1 MLKRISPTQVEMGMF
16 VHKLEG
22 SWLKHPFWKSKF
34 LLEDNDTLFDLRDSE
49 IDAVVIDISKGRDV
63 IPPRHMERDDPLP
76 STIAAPP
83 SGFALRRR
91 TTRTPAPDPHS
102 NAPQSTARE
111 FGQARSIANRGTKLV
126 NKVFLE
132 ARLGKAVK
140 AQEVEPVIE
149 DIFASVQRN
158 PHAFNGLMRCKRENE
173 YIYRH
178 ALACSALMISL
189 ARQMKLSPGEIR
201 EAGLAGL
208 LFDVGVNH
216 LPIDH
221 EETQGDYRRLPPEIR
236 AQHTQL
242 GYNFLIASG
251 LPEKIAQVALQHH
264 ERADGSGYPLG
275 LHGHQISLLSRMAA
289 ICDAYD
295 VLVSGG
301 VDLPAVDPGAAVQKL
316 SEMAGKFDPV
326 VLRAFIEA
334 IGIYPIGAFV
344 LLRSQRMAMVIDQ
357 DPTDYNRPKVRCFY
371 SVALGKRVAQEE
383 IALAACYGA
392 DEILGP
398 ADLTLFEPEEVLAMR
413 QRLFTSACQS

>member
-34 LLEDNDTLFDLRDSE
+34 LLEDNDTLVDLRDSD

-63 IPPRHMERDDPLP
+63 VPPRQYD
-76 STIAAPP
+76 AASPP
-83 SGFALRRR
+83 AARNAEPPRPAFLQRRR
-91 TTRTPAPDPHS
+91 APVAPDPHS
-102 NAPQSTARE
+102 TAPQTTARE

-126 NKVFLE
+126 SRVFLE

-140 AQEVEPVIE
+140 PQEVEPVIE

-158 PHAFNGLMRCKRENE
+158 PHAFNGLMRCKRDNE
-173 YIYRH
+173 YLYRH

-189 ARQMKLSPGEIR
+189 ARQMKLTPGEIR

-216 LPIDH
+216 LPFDI
-221 EETQGDYRRLPPEIR
+221 ESTQGDYRRLPPEIR
-236 AQHTQL
+236 AQHVEL
-242 GYNFLIASG
+242 GYNFLTASG
-251 LPEKIAQVALQHH
+251 MPEKIALVALQHH
-264 ERADGSGYPLG
+264 ERADGTGYPAG
-275 LHGHQISLLSRMAA
+275 LVGHQITPLARMAA
-289 ICDAYD
+289 VCDAYD

-301 VDLPAVDPGAAVQKL
+301 VDLPAIDPGAAVQKL
-316 SEMAGKFDPV
+316 SDMAGKFDPI

-357 DPTDYNRPKVRCFY
+357 DPSDYNRPKVRCFY
-371 SVALGKRVAQEE
+371 SVELGKRVTQEE
-383 IALAACYGA
+383 IALANCYGA
-392 DEILGP
+392 DEIIGP
-398 ADLTLFEPEEVLAMR
+398 ADLSLFEPEEVLQMR
-413 QRLFTSACQS
+413 QRLFNAACQG